1 MTVLVQQ
8 QTRHRPAALRVW
20 VAAANPERQRQLI
33 QLVSALGHD
42 VADSPVDAVVILA
55 DGIVP
60 GSSLPILALGIPG
73 EDLDGSLPAGASE
86 EQIDAGLRALAAG
99 LRVSARNV
107 VQSGFA
113 ALDESGDAVLLTP
126 RETEVL
132 AAAAKGMSNKEIA
145 RELGISL
152 HTVKFHLESLTRK
165 LDAQGRTEAVAKAI
179 GLGLLQPL
187 RI

>member
-1 MTVLVQQ
+1 MMLLARQHPD
-8 QTRHRPAALRVW
+8 HRPAALRVW
-20 VAAANPERQRQLI
+20 IVAADPDRRQ
-33 QLVSALGHD
+33 QLVQLVIGLGHE
-42 VADSPVDAVVILA
+42 VAHSSAAATVILA
-55 DGIVP
+55 DGVVP
-60 GSSLPILALGIPG
+60 KSPLPILVVGLAG
-73 EDLDGSLPAGASE
+73 EDLDGSLPAGASD

-99 LRVSARNV
+99 LRVSAREP

-113 ALDESGDAVLLTP
+113 GLDESGDTVLLTP

-165 LDAQGRTEAVAKAI
+165 LHAQGRTEAVAKAI

>member
-1 MTVLVQQ
+1 MTLLAQQ
-8 QTRHRPAALRVW
+8 HPHSRPAALRVW
-20 VAAANPERQRQLI
+20 IAAANAGRRQQLI
-33 QLVSALGHD
+33 QLVSRLGH
-42 VADSPVDAVVILA
+42 VLSGSLADATVVLA
-55 DGIVP
+55 DGIFP
-60 GSSLPILALGIPG
+60 RSSLPVLALGFTG
-73 EDLDGSLPAGASE
+73 EDVEGNLPAGASG
-86 EQIDAGLRALAAG
+86 EQIDAALRAVAAG
-99 LRVSARNV
+99 LRVSTRNP

-113 ALDESGDAVLLTP
+113 ALDDSGETVLLTP

-165 LDAQGRTEAVAKAI
+165 LQVQGRTEAVAKAI
-179 GLGLLQPL
+179 TLGLLQPL

>member
-1 MTVLVQQ
+1 MNALVQQ
-8 QTRHRPAALRVW
+8 HPGHRSAALRVW
-20 VAAANPERQRQLI
+20 IAAANPDRHQQLI
-33 QLVSALGHD
+33 HLVSALGHAI
-42 VADSPVDAVVILA
+42 ADSLTSATVVLA
-55 DGIVP
+55 DGVVP
-60 GSSLPILALGIPG
+60 KSSLPILALGMAG
-73 EDLDGSLPAGASE
+73 EDLEGSLPPGASD

-99 LRVSARNV
+99 LRVSARDW

-113 ALDESGDAVLLTP
+113 ALDESSDAVLLTA

-132 AAAAKGMSNKEIA
+132 AAAAKGKSNKEIA

-152 HTVKFHLESLTRK
+152 HTVKFHLESLSRK
-165 LDAQGRTEAVAKAI
+165 LHTQGRTEAVAKAI